1 MQLSEQTTNIEP
13 QLERITIVLRP
24 QEISTLSQIRQFI
37 QLGAPVAIGRGIAVI
52 ASCSD
57 RDSIEELERAESQL
71 VLAEAALKRATP
83 VTVGADHLPA
93 LRRVI
98 DHIMTV
104 ALPVADRIKYSAV
117 ENGDDHETAEEA
129 AGQAIRVA
137 VMIRQALEKL
147 LEPDLFNAPNLVDA
161 SGKPTL
167 VAETPYAQVRVTN
180 IDEWIKTVK
189 NAQRYEWLRDKD
201 RVEDM
206 DTSICAARDDQC
218 YFETELDTEIDNGMR
233 LARLLEKHGELV

>member
-1 MQLSEQTTNIEP
+1 MLFRS
-13 QLERITIVLRP
+13 
-24 QEISTLSQIRQFI
+24 
-37 QLGAPVAIGRGIAVI
+37 
-52 ASCSD
+52 
-57 RDSIEELERAESQL
+57 
-71 VLAEAALKRATP
+71 
-83 VTVGADHLPA
+83 
-93 LRRVI
+93 
-98 DHIMTV
+98 
-104 ALPVADRIKYSAV
+104 
-117 ENGDDHETAEEA
+117 
-129 AGQAIRVA
+129 
-137 VMIRQALEKL
+137 QALEKL